1 MKLLVVVPSAEA
13 LQGAGVRIRYQRL
26 SEPLASH
33 GVKLELLPID
43 EPALKGRKDVGAL
56 LISKVVDSR
65 AAVLAHAYRQRGV
78 RVGVDLFDDYFSQT
92 DRPAFRH
99 LQRWLRQM
107 VPLLDFALC
116 STQAMAAVARPYIG
130 ALPLQWLRDPR
141 DDALAPEP
149 AELAR
154 SLTQRASDAASSGVL
169 RVAWFG
175 MGDNPHFDVGLHDL
189 AGGGDHLRALERDG
203 RKVELTVLTNERAL
217 TDAGIRLIRQLPV
230 STRIDLWSEERER
243 KLLLESLL
251 TFIPVAQH
259 GFSRAK
265 SPNRG
270 ITALSLGC
278 QVLNTGHSLYG
289 DYSPFVYKNAREL
302 TDSLAAQQLK
312 LRPQTLPGLLQLF
325 EAFANPEREA
335 EALAGFLHSLPAPA
349 TAKSPLVVLHG
360 ISTPGDQH
368 KCCQRHGGYSVASP
382 LARAKLAWD
391 LGFRLE
397 AGASAVVADL
407 SERLVNALPA
417 AAKERV
423 AGPAVLTGNGR
434 CSLPVQD
441 VMGWTGNQAAGELE
455 GLRRALLAS
464 SLPEKLVFAQFAMD
478 CSRRVM
484 RSLLPNAV
492 VFANER
498 QPGLDLT
505 S

>member
-1 MKLLVVVPSAEA
+1 
-13 LQGAGVRIRYQRL
+13 
-26 SEPLASH
+26 
-33 GVKLELLPID
+33 
-43 EPALKGRKDVGAL
+43 
-56 LISKVVDSR
+56 
-65 AAVLAHAYRQRGV
+65 
-78 RVGVDLFDDYFSQT
+78 
-92 DRPAFRH
+92 
-99 LQRWLRQM
+99 
-107 VPLLDFALC
+107 
-116 STQAMAAVARPYIG
+116 
-130 ALPLQWLRDPR
+130 
-141 DDALAPEP
+141 
-149 AELAR
+149 
-154 SLTQRASDAASSGVL
+154 
-169 RVAWFG
+169 
-175 MGDNPHFDVGLHDL
+175 
-189 AGGGDHLRALERDG
+189 
-203 RKVELTVLTNERAL
+203 
-217 TDAGIRLIRQLPV
+217 
-230 STRIDLWSEERER
+230 
-243 KLLLESLL
+243 
-251 TFIPVAQH
+251 
-259 GFSRAK
+259 
-265 SPNRG
+265 
-270 ITALSLGC
+270 
-278 QVLNTGHSLYG
+278 
-289 DYSPFVYKNAREL
+289 L